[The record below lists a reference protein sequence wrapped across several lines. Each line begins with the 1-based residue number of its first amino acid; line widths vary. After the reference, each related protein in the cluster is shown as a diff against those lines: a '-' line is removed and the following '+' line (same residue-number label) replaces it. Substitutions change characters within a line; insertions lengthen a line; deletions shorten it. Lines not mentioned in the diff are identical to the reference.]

1 MLFSLHNGIMYEKYL
16 NFRYVDGYFAI
27 SEVATEF
34 HQVFIMQQLLNIAG
48 FMDLSDEVGR

>member
-1 MLFSLHNGIMYEKYL
+1 MYEKYL